1 MSDDK
6 INLMQLMSKRMDYL
20 AERHKVISQNVAN
33 ADTPNYRARD
43 LRQQNFTQALKD
55 ANSRQPLAMTQPN
68 HLAPVTPQ
76 TKFAVDKD
84 KKPYETSLD
93 KNGVVLEEQMMKMT
107 QNQSDYTLNAELYN
121 RYTAMAKQAL
131 SRGGQ

>member
-76 TKFAVDKD
+76 TKFEVDKD

>member
-6 INLMQLMSKRMDYL
+6 INLMQLMSRRMDYL
-20 AERHKVISQNVAN
+20 ADRHKVISQNVAN

-43 LRQQNFTQALKD
+43 LRQQNFLQALKD
-55 ANSRQPLAMTQPN
+55 ANNRQPLAITQPN
-68 HLAPVTPQ
+68 HLGPVSPQ

-93 KNGVVLEEQMMKMT
+93 KNSVVLEEQMMKMA
-107 QNQSDYTLNAELYN
+107 QNQGDYNLNAELYN
-121 RYTAMAKQAL
+121 RYTSMAKMAL

>member
-68 HLAPVTPQ
+68 HLPPVTPQ

-121 RYTAMAKQAL
+121 RYTSMAKMAL

>member
-68 HLAPVTPQ
+68 HLPPVTPQ